1 MATSSKVTQ
10 ACHDGDNSFH
20 DQLLSQIPSSSTH
33 QSNPAHPPPYFPIS
47 EEIPGLSGSDV
58 HILLMVPL
66 ITLSTHSNR
75 WVGRQMIPKL
85 WAWHAGTSQLP
96 RNESIL
102 TPNFPLTDGVPST
115 CHLLPG
121 ATSQSQDPPTATSTP
136 FWTPAPGLPAREHSG
151 L

>member
-20 DQLLSQIPSSSTH
+20 DQLLSQDPEFI
-33 QSNPAHPPPYFPIS
+33 HPPIKPCSPTSLFPHLKGDTR
-47 EEIPGLSGSDV
+47 PGGSDV

-75 WVGRQMIPKL
+75 QVGRQMIPKL

-96 RNESIL
+96 EMKV
-102 TPNFPLTDGVPST
+102 F
-115 CHLLPG
+115 
-121 ATSQSQDPPTATSTP
+121 
-136 FWTPAPGLPAREHSG
+136 
-151 L
+151 